1 MNREND
7 TILTKLGLE
16 HAGLKHP
23 IYSVLGGLEAIAYLN
38 GDPPYR
44 DRGRYPLPFLVLLDI
59 KMPRVDGFDVLRWV
73 RQQPRFA
80 NLPEVMLTGSEDGRE
95 ANTAY
100 QLGASSFFVK
110 SLDFANAAELS
121 RSVERLIAR

>member
-1 MNREND
+1 VVDDQEND
-7 TILTKLGLE
+7 SILTRLGLE
-16 HAGLKHP
+16 RAGLKHP

-44 DRGRYPLPFLVLLDI
+44 DRGRYPLPLLVLLDI
-59 KMPRVDGFDVLRWV
+59 KMPRVDGFEVLRWI

-80 NLPEVMLTGSEDGRE
+80 DLPVVMLTGLEDGRE

-100 QLGASSFFVK
+100 QLGASSF
-110 SLDFANAAELS
+110 L
-121 RSVERLIAR
+121 